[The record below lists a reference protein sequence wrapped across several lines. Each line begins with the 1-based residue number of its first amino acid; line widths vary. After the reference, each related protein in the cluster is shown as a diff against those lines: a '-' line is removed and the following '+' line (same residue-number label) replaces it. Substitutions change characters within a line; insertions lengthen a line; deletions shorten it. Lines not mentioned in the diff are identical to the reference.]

1 MKTSKSYGTVFY
13 SLINI
18 TYFMAFC
25 TIHAFAAVYL
35 LDRGFSNMIVG
46 VLLAV
51 ANVASALLQP
61 IVASLIDKYTHI
73 TNRGVS
79 MLSALIMA
87 VGAALL
93 LLFDSNQ
100 VVVFIIFTIIYMTQ
114 FTYMPVL
121 TALSFEYQQQGMNI
135 FYGLARGLGS
145 AGFAVTS
152 MFMGSLVENYGV
164 DKLLITTIFAMIVH
178 IVLLFFFKPASSKA
192 ENSKS
197 ENTVT
202 SSLSIIEFFKTYP
215 VFMILLLATTLLFF
229 THNML
234 NDYLIQIIRN
244 VGGTETG
251 LGYATFLAAILELP
265 TMAVVSAISK
275 KVNMKKLLILAGV
288 FFTIKSLIMLFALNM
303 VLVYISQSMQMFAY
317 AVFIPAS
324 AYYVSENIKANDQV
338 KGQALITSCFTL
350 SGVFS
355 SLICGAILDNKSVRF
370 MLITGVVV
378 SILGTLSIIIA
389 MTKKTKI

>member
-178 IVLLFFFKPASSKA
+178 IVLLLFFKPASAKA

-288 FFTIKSLIMLFALNM
+288 FFTIKSLIMLFAVNM